1 MPVRSALAACA
12 SVLVKLVALAALP
25 FLWRTWSA
33 TARSVAVIVLGVTL
47 ALYAGLALGEASG
60 LAAFT
65 LRWRH
70 NDALFGVLA
79 AMAGDRSARL
89 IAGGLLAGLTVVAVR
104 ARVAPT
110 DGTRLLLR
118 AGLLLGPVVHPW
130 YLGWVLVFESLRP
143 SPAWLLL
150 SATVTLG
157 YGTFAPPAAGGAYH
171 PGAWTRV
178 IEYGCPALLA
188 VILFALRRQ
197 GGTSRVRET
206 AGGGPA

>member
-1 MPVRSALAACA
+1 M
-12 SVLVKLVALAALP
+12 
-25 FLWRTWSA
+25 
-33 TARSVAVIVLGVTL
+33 
-47 ALYAGLALGEASG
+47 
-60 LAAFT
+60 
-65 LRWRH
+65 H
-70 NDALFGVLA
+70 
-79 AMAGDRSARL
+79 
-89 IAGGLLAGLTVVAVR
+89 
-104 ARVAPT
+104 
-110 DGTRLLLR
+110 DGTQQESRSQQQSRAVGGRLLLR

-130 YLGWVLVFESLRP
+130 YLGWVLVFEPLRA
-143 SPAWLLL
+143 SAAWLLL